1 MPGNDMNINDPE
13 LLDVTPFRQ
22 MSGAEPPTTGTV
34 DDDDDPADEH
44 PGENE
49 APIRETS
56 EATEAPEEFE
66 VDDQDHLGHPEDDA
80 ADAIDDSEDDA

>member
-1 MPGNDMNINDPE
+1 MKIDDPE
-13 LLDVTPFRQ
+13 LLDVAALQ
-22 MSGAEPPTTGTV
+22 ELGGAVPPSTGTV

-44 PGENE
+44 KGENE

-66 VDDQDHLGHPEDDA
+66 VDDEHDLGHPEDDA
-80 ADAIDDSEDDA
+80 AESIDDIEDDA

>member
-1 MPGNDMNINDPE
+1 MKIQDPK
-13 LLDVTPFRQ
+13 LLDLPPFQ
-22 MSGAEPPTTGTV
+22 VLNAAAPHTTGTV
-34 DDDDDPADEH
+34 DDDDDPADEN

-66 VDDQDHLGHPEDDA
+66 IDDEDEVGHPEDD
-80 ADAIDDSEDDA
+80 DEDEDEED